1 MSNHA
6 KLISAIFLA
15 FMGYAIYVLTSDEI
29 GSLETVRA
37 AGEINQSVQV
47 LVDHSKDFE
56 RDRNNNIISF
66 YVKDMQNVEA
76 KVKLEEPAPE
86 DVITAEVVKLFGH
99 MHGNIF
105 IVKRVSIVK

>member
-6 KLISAIFLA
+6 KLILAISLA
-15 FMGYAIYVLTSDEI
+15 IIGYAIYVLTSDEI
-29 GSLETVRA
+29 GSLEAVRT

-76 KVKLEEPAPE
+76 KVKLGEPAPE
-86 DVITAEVVKLFGH
+86 DVITAEVVKLLGH

-105 IVKRVSIVK
+105 IAKQVSIVK